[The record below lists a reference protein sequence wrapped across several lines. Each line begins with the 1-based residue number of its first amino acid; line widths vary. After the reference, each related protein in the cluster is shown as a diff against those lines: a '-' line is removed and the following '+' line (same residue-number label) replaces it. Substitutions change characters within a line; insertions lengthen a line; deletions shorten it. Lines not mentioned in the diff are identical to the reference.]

1 MASLIKDGAS
11 MTPRAV
17 VAYLD
22 RYVVGQEA
30 AKRSV
35 AIALRN
41 RIRRRALPDEMRREI
56 APKNILMV
64 GPTGV
69 GKTEIARR
77 LARLVDAPFVKVEA
91 TKFTEVGYVG
101 RDVESM
107 IRDLVEASVQM
118 VRRRKI
124 EDVQDAAA
132 ARAEERLLDALLP
145 GRKPARAS
153 NVSDIMKLF
162 GVFGDQAEQQK
173 IAEPEQEA
181 IENDERASHTR
192 EKMREMLRAGK
203 LDGREVDI
211 EVSEGAKV
219 GMGFIGGGM
228 EEMGINIGELIGGM
242 MPKKLHRKRM
252 RVDEARRVVQAEEAE
267 KLLDMES
274 ISNEAL
280 DKAQEEGIVFIDEID
295 KIASGG
301 SSGRSGPDVSREGVQ
316 RDLLPI
322 IEGTS
327 VQTKYGP
334 VQTDHIL
341 FIAAGAFHHNK
352 PSDLAPELQGRLP
365 IRVELDALSERDLV
379 RILMEPENSLIKQ
392 YVALIGTEGV
402 ELAFTDDSVDAIA
415 EYAAR
420 MNSAMEN
427 IGARRLHAMMEH
439 ILEDISFEVGG
450 DEADDRSI
458 TIDGKFVRNR
468 LEGLVEDGDA
478 RKYLL

>member
-1 MASLIKDGAS
+1 MVISMKEGAS
-11 MTPRAV
+11 ITPRSV

-22 RYVVGQEA
+22 RYVVGQDA

-41 RIRRRALPDEMRREI
+41 RIRRRALPEEIRREI

-107 IRDLVEASVQM
+107 IRDLVEASIQM
-118 VRRRKI
+118 LRRKKI
-124 EDVQDAAA
+124 EDVQETASE
-132 ARAEERLLDALLP
+132 RSEERLLDLLLP
-145 GRKPARAS
+145 DPKREKAPGS
-153 NVSDIMKLF
+153 SDLMRLF
-162 GVFGDQAEQQK
+162 GVFSESEDRD
-173 IAEPEQEA
+173 EPEKTDEA
-181 IENDERASHTR
+181 DDRSRHTR

-211 EVSEGAKV
+211 EISESTTM
-219 GMGFIGGGM
+219 GMNFIGGGM
-228 EEMGINIGELIGGM
+228 EEMGINIGEIIGGM
-242 MPKKLHRKRM
+242 MPRKKKRKRV
-252 RVDEARRVVQAEEAE
+252 RVEEARRILQAEEAE
-267 KLLDMES
+267 KLIDLEQ
-274 ISNEAL
+274 ISQEAL
-280 DKAQEEGIVFIDEID
+280 EKAQEEGIIFLDEID
-295 KIASGG
+295 KITSSGSG
-301 SSGRSGPDVSREGVQ
+301 GRSGPDVSREGVQ

-322 IEGTS
+322 IEGST

-334 VQTDHIL
+334 VHTDHML
-341 FIAAGAFHHNK
+341 FIAAGAFHHTK

-365 IRVELDALSERDLV
+365 IRVELGALTEGDLV
-379 RILMEPENSLIKQ
+379 RILTEPENSLIKQ
-392 YVALIGTEGV
+392 YTALIGTEGT
-402 ELAFTDDSVDAIA
+402 ELIFSDGAIA
-415 EYAAR
+415 SIASYAAR
-420 MNSAMEN
+420 MNSQMEN

-439 ILEDISFEVGG
+439 LLEEVSFDAGETEENAERVEI
-450 DEADDRSI
+450 DEA
-458 TIDGKFVRNR
+458 FVHKR
-468 LEGLVEDGDA
+468 LESLVEDGDA